1 MNFIK
6 NIVSFHADVIK
17 KISINK
23 GFFLIAAAMYL
34 LSDFIVFLQPIM
46 SSYFSN
52 PETDAGFTGIFIK
65 WGLFIAIWMAYFVS
79 ASLLSVYFVRKDKNS
94 SKIKYY
100 LKPLINMRV
109 YGTYFFLVFG
119 MLFSFFIATKFLPE
133 VANFISEGVR
143 ILTDTTIA
151 DDQKMNA
158 WMASPILKQTL
169 ENTAIWQWIL
179 AIISFIGVLLA
190 VAMSVL
196 FTLPLVVKSKG
207 NTLYSSLKRSFN
219 GTKSNFIVFLFTIL
233 LMIVLKYL
241 IPSLLDVVLPPSFI
255 ELMLENGVHYATRP
269 IVSLYDALL
278 FFYVIVGLEK
288 FVLTNDKK

>member
-6 NIVSFHADVIK
+6 NILSFHADVIR
-17 KISINK
+17 KIKINK
-23 GFFLIAAAMYL
+23 GFFLFAATMYL

-52 PETDAGFTGIFIK
+52 PETDAGFASIFIK

-79 ASLLSVYFVRKDKNS
+79 ASLLSVYFVRKDKNI

-143 ILTDTTIA
+143 ILSDATIA
-151 DDQKMNA
+151 DDQKMDA
-158 WMASPILKQTL
+158 WMASPVLTQTL
-169 ENTAIWQWIL
+169 ENTAIWQWLL
-179 AIISFIGVLLA
+179 ATISFVGVLLA
-190 VAMSVL
+190 LSMSIL
-196 FTLPLVVKSKG
+196 FTLPLVVKNKG

-219 GTKSNFIVFLFTIL
+219 GAKSNFVVFLFSVL

-241 IPSLLDVVLPPSFI
+241 VPSLLDTVLPSSFI
-255 ELMLENGVHYATRP
+255 EMMIENRVHYATRP
-269 IVSLYDALL
+269 LVSLYDALL
-278 FFYVIVGLEK
+278 FFYVIIGLEK